1 MPSRYSEIDLTQ
13 LATISILERESTVSV
28 EQFAKTPEA
37 GCLVSELLDSLPDIL
52 AGRVLRVVIDRIVN
66 ARKNRKPVILAM
78 GAHVI
83 KCGLSPI
90 IIKLL
95 RENIITA
102 VAMNGAGA
110 IHDSE
115 IALFGKTSENVEDG
129 LRSGTFGATRE
140 TAEFVNRCAVRAHNE
155 QLGFGESLGR
165 SLIESSAPHADK
177 SILATAYE
185 SGVPA
190 TIHVSLGCDVVHI
203 HPDADGAAIGDCSLR
218 DFRIFTQAMHE
229 LGNGGVLLNVGSAVV
244 LPEVILKSLATLTNL
259 GYELAGATAVNLDF
273 IQHYRS
279 NKQVVERIR
288 KIGGEGFSLTG
299 HHEIMI
305 PLIACGVIDRISAHS
320 EK

>member
-1 MPSRYSEIDLTQ
+1 MSSRYSEIDLTQ
-13 LATISILERESTVSV
+13 LATISIRERESTVSV
-28 EQFAKTPEA
+28 EQFAKTPGA
-37 GCLVSELLDSLPDIL
+37 GCSASELLNSLPDIL
-52 AGRVLRVVIDRIVN
+52 AGRTLRAVIDRIVN
-66 ARKNRKPVILAM
+66 AHKNRKPVVLAT

-110 IHDSE
+110 IHESE
-115 IALFGKTSENVEDG
+115 IALFGKTSEKVEDG
-129 LRSGTFGATRE
+129 LRSGTFGTTRE
-140 TAEFVNRCAVRAHNE
+140 TAEFVNRCAVRAYNE
-155 QLGFGESLGR
+155 QLGFGESLGKN
-165 SLIESSAPHADK
+165 LIESSAPHADK
-177 SILATAYE
+177 SILAMSYE
-185 SGVPA
+185 LGVPA

-203 HPDADGAAIGDCSLR
+203 HPNADGAAIGECSLR
-218 DFRIFTQAMHE
+218 DFRILTHAMRD

-259 GYELAGATAVNLDF
+259 GYDLAGATTVNLDF

-299 HHEIMI
+299 HHEIMV
-305 PLIACGVIDRISAHS
+305 PLIACGVIDMMSTHS
-320 EK
+320 DQ